1 VFGFELIHKVRYM
14 ENRVINDAILRDYL
28 LGRLDPQ
35 VDVVQRIDEQIL
47 TDTEFSMSV
56 DVVEDEIIEEYLEG
70 TLSSEDKRAVERHFL
85 RPPERQHK
93 LRTARLFSRYL
104 EAAMPIEKS
113 VEQPVLTRRF
123 FMAFQR
129 GRELVPSFRTF
140 AELAASAL
148 FTVSILNLLNQRAG
162 LDMAI
167 NQINQQLAQ
176 ERQRSAAL
184 NQQLQSALP
193 SFQPTT
199 VVLNLLRSGL
209 QRGEQQLTEAKIN
222 SGTKTLHVEVALS
235 SGPSGRYRVQLRHTG
250 TIVWSRDGVDA
261 IAVPGGA
268 IVKLDVPAEVVP
280 EGVCE
285 LVVLP
290 LKEGPISYWFS
301 VSKLK

>member
-1 VFGFELIHKVRYM
+1 M
-14 ENRVINDAILRDYL
+14 EKRVISDAIIRDYL

-35 VDVVQRIDEQIL
+35 VDLVQRIDEQIL
-47 TDTEFSMSV
+47 TDPEFSISV

-70 TLSSEDKRAVERHFL
+70 TLSPEDKRAVERHFL
-85 RPPERQHK
+85 RPIERQHK

-104 EAAMPIEKS
+104 EAASPNEKNI
-113 VEQPVLTRRF
+113 VQPAPARRL
-123 FMAFQR
+123 FMAFQH
-129 GRELVPSFRTF
+129 GRKLLPSFRTF

-167 NQINQQLAQ
+167 NQINRQLAQ

-184 NQQLQSALP
+184 NQQLQSVLP

-199 VVLNLLRSGL
+199 VMLNLVRSGL
-209 QRGEQQLTEAKIN
+209 QRSQQQLTEAKIN
-222 SGTKTLHVEVALS
+222 SATKTLHIEVALS
-235 SGPSGRYRVQLRHTG
+235 SGPSGAYRVQLRHTG
-250 TIVWSRDGVDA
+250 EIVWYRDGVNA
-261 IAVPGGA
+261 VAVPGGA

-285 LVVLP
+285 LVMLP
-290 LKEGPISYWFS
+290 LDEGPISYWFS